1 MPTVTFRPITAKD
14 ESEDVVIQSEK
25 GASILEAALAQ
36 GYDIEHACGGFC
48 ACTTCHVIMKTGADS
63 ISELDF
69 DEEDKLDEV
78 EGVTLESRLA
88 CQARLGDEDVIVI
101 VPQRPY

>member
-14 ESEDVVIQSEK
+14 ASEDVTLEAEE
-25 GASILEAALAQ
+25 GASILETALDKD
-36 GYDIEHACGGFC
+36 YDLEHACGGFC
-48 ACTTCHVIMKTGADS
+48 ACTTCHVIVKAGGDS
-63 ISELDF
+63 LSEMDF

-78 EGVTLESRLA
+78 EGVTLESRLG
-88 CQARLGDEDVIVI
+88 CQARLGTTDVVVV

>member
-14 ESEDVVIQSEK
+14 ESEDVTCQTEA
-25 GASILEAALAQ
+25 GASILETALAH
-36 GYDIEHACGGFC
+36 DFDLEHACGGFC
-48 ACTTCHVIMKTGADS
+48 ACTTCHVVVIRGEAHL
-63 ISELDF
+63 SEMDF

-78 EGVTLESRLA
+78 EGVTLQSRLG
-88 CQARLGDEDVIVI
+88 CQARVETEDILVL

>member
-14 ESEDVVIQSEK
+14 GSEDVTFETEA
-25 GASILEAALAQ
+25 GASILETALAND
-36 GYDIEHACGGFC
+36 YDLEHACGGFC
-48 ACTTCHVIMKTGADS
+48 ACTTCHVVVKKGEKLL
-63 ISELDF
+63 SEMDF

-78 EGVTLESRLA
+78 EGVTLESRLG
-88 CQARLGDEDVIVI
+88 CQARVESGDIVVL

>member
-14 ESEDVVIQSEK
+14 ESEDVVINTEK
-25 GASILEAALAQ
+25 GASILETALSQ
-36 GYDIEHACGGFC
+36 GYDLEHACGGFC
-48 ACTTCHVIMKTGADS
+48 ACTTCHVIVKAGGDS
-63 ISELDF
+63 LSEMDF

-78 EGVTLESRLA
+78 EGVTLESRLG
-88 CQARLGDEDVIVI
+88 CQARVGAADVVVL

>member
-14 ESEDVVIQSEK
+14 GSEDVTFETEA
-25 GASILEAALAQ
+25 GASILETALTN
-36 GYDIEHACGGFC
+36 DFDLEHACGGFC
-48 ACTTCHVIMKTGADS
+48 ACTTCHVIVIQGEAKLGEM
-63 ISELDF
+63 DF

-78 EGVTLESRLA
+78 EGVTLQSRLG
-88 CQARLGDEDVIVI
+88 CQARIEGGDIIVL

>member
-14 ESEDVVIQSEK
+14 ESEDVTFTTEE
-25 GASILEAALAQ
+25 GASILETALNND
-36 GYDIEHACGGFC
+36 YDLEHACGGFC
-48 ACTTCHVIMKTGADS
+48 ACTTCHVIVKVGEKS
-63 ISELDF
+63 LSEMDF

-78 EGVTLESRLA
+78 EGVSLESRLG
-88 CQARLGDEDVIVI
+88 CQARVSGENVVVL